1 MRWTDAPRGHVLEA
15 FSRHIGHPVT
25 VKNYSVRVEAPRE
38 EMRRPS
44 DYRPDLAALADLIV
58 SGD

>member
-25 VKNYSVRVEAPRE
+25 VKNYSARTEAPRE
-38 EMRRPS
+38 IVRKPP
-44 DYRPDLAALADLIV
+44 DYQASLVVLADWIV